1 MTLKYYHPPT
11 ACERSYSGM
20 GRRHKDP
27 IHRLRALAWYYVV
40 KSRGN
45 WSDYKL
51 NITFGSPEAIK
62 ANDHA
67 AMPKVFDSI
76 RKHGRVPE
84 RGPNAR
90 RGFDLY
96 DLVDKHPEFRGT
108 KSIYDSLFWDI
119 LSDTSPT
126 IITANQLVNRLFKL
140 YGLTRAGVD
149 YDERITDSLDLPS
162 IDHDPILEYLH
173 LPAIDRYDYWLFKS
187 LNNLPSDLDKLTL
200 IGALYRE
207 AYLGSALKEAVVLKD
222 QLLDHIDRFFRD
234 GWAKPL
240 RADLRPLTI
249 ARMIYWMD
257 DPDLKLDGWSGRVD
271 EMLQRYIILEDI
283 T

>member
-1 MTLKYYHPPT
+1 MTLKLFHPAT
-11 ACERSYSGM
+11 ACERPYTGM
-20 GRRHKDP
+20 GRRHKDT

-40 KSRGN
+40 KSRGS

-51 NITFGSPEAIK
+51 NITFGSTEAIK
-62 ANDHA
+62 VSDHA
-67 AMPKVFDSI
+67 AMPKIFNSI

-90 RGFDLY
+90 RGFDLF
-96 DLVDKHPEFRGT
+96 DLVDNHPEFHGT
-108 KSIYDSLFWDI
+108 KSIYDSLFWEI

-126 IITANQLVNRLFKL
+126 INTANQMVNKLFKL
-140 YGLTRAGVD
+140 YGLTRAGLE
-149 YDERITDSLDLPS
+149 YDERINDSFDFS
-162 IDHDPILEYLH
+162 NIDHVNILDYLH
-173 LPAIDRYDYWLFKS
+173 LPAIDRYDYWLSKA

-222 QLLDHIDRFFRD
+222 RLLDHIDRFFRD

-249 ARMIYWMD
+249 VRMVYWMNV
-257 DPDLKLDGWSGRVD
+257 PNLELDGWHGRVD

-283 T
+283 R